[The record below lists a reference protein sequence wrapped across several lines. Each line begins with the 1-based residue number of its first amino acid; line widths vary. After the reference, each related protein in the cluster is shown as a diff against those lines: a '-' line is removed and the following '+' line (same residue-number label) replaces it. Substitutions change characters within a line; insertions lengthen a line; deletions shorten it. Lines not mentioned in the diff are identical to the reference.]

1 MAAFPLKEWAPYI
14 NNSRNLAGKYARIPR
29 TLSVPRSEHCDLRGT
44 DYVQGQIF
52 EHIFA
57 TNGVYCF
64 YYPSIFFFT
73 TYAVLK
79 YSTSLAGEC
88 SVTRASF
95 DQSRASEN
103 VSRILSKVLP

>member
-1 MAAFPLKEWAPYI
+1 MLGFRGHYLFREANTVSFEEQIMSKD
-14 NNSRNLAGKYARIPR
+14 KYSSIFSPR
-29 TLSVPRSEHCDLRGT
+29 ME
-44 DYVQGQIF
+44 
-52 EHIFA
+52 
-57 TNGVYCF
+57 
-64 YYPSIFFFT
+64 SIVFIILQFFFFT